1 MVNKVFLLWNK
12 LTKISLLAVLVVIL
26 AEIVFLKRRG
36 KSLRFFVTAILST
49 LLICLLAISLG
60 RFWLAQRHFS
70 KAQDFAKKNL
80 GEETVQEL
88 KRAVYFNPLSDTC
101 HLTLAQASL
110 ALANQE
116 AKKENPNQQ
125 RVESLIKEAIE
136 EGKKATLLA
145 PQKVENWVGLGNIYW
160 FLSAVPGAKDWS
172 IKCFQKAKECDPDNA
187 QIHEL
192 LASVYFSQGKI
203 EEAKKELKTALSLTP
218 ESSQDFQRI
227 KKELEK
233 LE

>member
-36 KSLRFFVTAILST
+36 KSLRSFVTAILST
-49 LLICLLAISLG
+49 FLIFLLIISLG
-60 RFWLAQRHFS
+60 RFWLSQRHFL

-125 RVESLIKEAIE
+125 KVESLIKEAIE
-136 EGKKATLLA
+136 EGKRQLCWRPKRW
-145 PQKVENWVGLGNIYW
+145 KIGW
-160 FLSAVPGAKDWS
+160 DWE
-172 IKCFQKAKECDPDNA
+172 IFTG
-187 QIHEL
+187 
-192 LASVYFSQGKI
+192 F
-203 EEAKKELKTALSLTP
+203 
-218 ESSQDFQRI
+218 
-227 KKELEK
+227 
-233 LE
+233 